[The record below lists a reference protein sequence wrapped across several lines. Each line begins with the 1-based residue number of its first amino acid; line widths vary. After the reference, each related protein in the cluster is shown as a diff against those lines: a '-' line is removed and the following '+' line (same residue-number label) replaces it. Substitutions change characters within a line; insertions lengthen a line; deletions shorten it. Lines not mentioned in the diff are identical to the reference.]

1 MELFPPNFSCSRILF
16 DFIFFLMS
24 ELSTTEIAIA
34 KTIQEQEEKF
44 NRLLNA
50 IGLQTPIDYIFLD
63 FALQKSRL
71 NLEKITDTPHFLF
84 HTISKTDIQNKD
96 RPFPHCLFI
105 EKKSYKKFD
114 VNAQTT
120 LDAEHGIIWSLTPSD
135 FWETRDILPFT
146 DFHLYF
152 MDVLKP
158 LYNYSAEELYRLFD
172 EKQNETFFV
181 SHGNRS
187 STEQRRIVTLFC
199 TPKHIVVFHFD
210 DIDISDVSENEKF
223 FSKWISADL
232 SLSLHSLTEFALF
245 HRPSVQLVPKTET
258 VTNIETNLQKEKI
271 ERKVMFSTPGL
282 DTVGDDDCMNCSA

>member
-1 MELFPPNFSCSRILF
+1 MMTELTPI
-16 DFIFFLMS
+16 
-24 ELSTTEIAIA
+24 EIAVT

-44 NRLLNA
+44 NRILNT
-50 IGLQTPIDYIFLD
+50 IGLQTPLDYIFLD

-84 HTISKTDIQNKD
+84 HTISRTDIQNKD

-105 EKKSYKKFD
+105 EKKTFKKFD
-114 VNAQTT
+114 ETVQNTIDT
-120 LDAEHGIIWSLTPSD
+120 EHGIIWSLTASD
-135 FWETRDILPFT
+135 IWETRNVLPFT

-158 LYNYSAEELYRLFD
+158 LYHYSAEELYRLFD

-210 DIDISDVSENEKF
+210 DIDTTDIPENEKF

-245 HRPSVQLVPKTET
+245 ERPDIQLVPKVESESKID
-258 VTNIETNLQKEKI
+258 VQPDKENI

-282 DTVGDDDCMNCSA
+282 DMVEDDFCMNCSA